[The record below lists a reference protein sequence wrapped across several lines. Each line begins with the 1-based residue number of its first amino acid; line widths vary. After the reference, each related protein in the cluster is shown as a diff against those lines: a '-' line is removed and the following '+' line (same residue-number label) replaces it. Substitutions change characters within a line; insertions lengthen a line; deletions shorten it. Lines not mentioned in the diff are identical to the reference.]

1 MCSEKFGKREI
12 YTLAESRT
20 NKAGQF
26 NVIVNGEGSDLSKT
40 DALKGRAKR
49 KTITQVMM
57 LKLISVAQNEG
68 EPELEKA
75 YWNTYYCQQ
84 NLFTS
89 DGRLYGKY
97 CKNRFCTL
105 CCSIR
110 KAEMINKYH
119 PVLKKWKE
127 PFFLTLTVKSCK
139 AEQLSRYIKKFIQG
153 FQRITEKHRKRYQRG
168 KGKKL
173 IGIRSLEC
181 NFNPVRKTYN
191 PHFHIITKD
200 KETAEI
206 LLSEWLKLWTPKFA
220 KRPAQ
225 NIQKVTELKTGL
237 IEIIKYGS
245 KIFTE
250 PDLKNRKNQ
259 KDTAQ
264 IYVKALNIILTA
276 MKGKRIFDRF
286 GFNLPK
292 ATNITQIPAKLL
304 SYYNEWEY
312 DMTSADWVNVMT
324 GEKLSGYE
332 LPSYLNSI
340 LENNINDSIL

>member
-40 DALKGRAKR
+40 EALKGRAKR
-49 KTITQVMM
+49 KTITQIMM
-57 LKLISVAQNEG
+57 LKLIDVAQKEG
-68 EPELEKA
+68 EPELEKS

-84 NLFTS
+84 NLFTA

-110 KAEMINKYH
+110 KAEMINKYY
-119 PVLKKWKE
+119 PVLKEWKE
-127 PFFLTLTVKSCK
+127 PYFLTLTVKSCK
-139 AEQLSRYIKKFIQG
+139 SQQLPLYIKKFIQG
-153 FQRITEKHRKRYQRG
+153 FQRITEKHRKRYHRG
-168 KGKKL
+168 KGRKL
-173 IGIRSLEC
+173 IGIKSLEC

-200 KETAEI
+200 KKTAEV

-225 NIQKVTELKTGL
+225 NIQKVDNLESGL

-250 PDLKNRKNQ
+250 PDLKNRKKQ

-264 IYVKALNIILTA
+264 IYVKALNTILTA

-292 ATNITQIPAKLL
+292 STNISQIPAKLL
-304 SYYNEWEY
+304 SHYNEWEY
-312 DMTSADWVNVMT
+312 DMTLADWVNVKT

-332 LPSYLNSI
+332 LPHYLNAI